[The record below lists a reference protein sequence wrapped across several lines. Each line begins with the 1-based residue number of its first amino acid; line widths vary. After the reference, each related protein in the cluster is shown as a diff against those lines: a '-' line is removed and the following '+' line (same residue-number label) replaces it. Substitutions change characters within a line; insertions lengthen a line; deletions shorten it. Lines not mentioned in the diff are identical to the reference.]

1 MSRSCGWVELV
12 GVGCRR
18 RTTVSATRL
27 ARVRDLVERADGPHW
42 SAQLRQTDGRWH
54 VWIDAVPGSA
64 PTGLLPFFKALGSLV
79 PAACGVLDL
88 DGAQATTRW
97 VMTRGSV
104 DPVHSADQVRS
115 AHGDPV
121 P

>member
-1 MSRSCGWVELV
+1 VH
-12 GVGCRR
+12 
-18 RTTVSATRL
+18 
-27 ARVRDLVERADGPHW
+27 DLVERTDGPHW
-42 SAQLRQTDGRWH
+42 SAQLRQADGRWH
-54 VWIDAVPGSA
+54 VWIEAVPGST

-88 DGAQATTRW
+88 DGSQATTRW

-104 DPVHSADQVRS
+104 DPVHSADPAHS
-115 AHGDPV
+115 AQRDPV